1 MPYVPSRQACKRLG
15 IHRNTLQAWADAER
29 ILTIRTPGGQRRYDV
44 DAFLG
49 ASTGTKLICYCRVS
63 SAKQK
68 DDLGR
73 QVAVMQERFPQA
85 EIVKDIG
92 SGLNWKRKGLLALLE
107 RAMRGEKLEVVVA
120 HRDRLARFGHELV
133 RWIIEQPGG
142 KLVVL
147 DQATLSPDVEL
158 GQDLCAIVHV
168 FSCRINGRRKYKVK
182 TDQSIPDDGAED
194 RVSSMVRR
202 VAACVQQ
209 DCGEFARKGHDSE
222 LDGDQEGDAAD
233 AP

>member
-1 MPYVPSRQACKRLG
+1 MPYAPSRQACKRLG
-15 IHRNTLQAWADAER
+15 IHRNTLQKWANAGR
-29 ILTIRTPGGQRRYDV
+29 IDTIRTPGAQRRYDV
-44 DAFLG
+44 DGFLG
-49 ASTGTKLICYCRVS
+49 ASAGVKLVCYCRVS

-73 QVAVMQERFPQA
+73 QVAVMQERFP
-85 EIVKDIG
+85 
-92 SGLNWKRKGLLALLE
+92 RALLE
-107 RAMRGEKLEVVVA
+107 RAVRGEKLEVVVA
-120 HRDRLARFGHELV
+120 HRDRLARFGHEIV

-158 GQDLCAIVHV
+158 GQDLCAIIHV

-182 TDQSIPDDGAED
+182 ADQNISDDGAED

-209 DCGEFARKGHDSE
+209 DCRELACEGHESE
-222 LDGDQEGDAAD
+222 LDGDQERDVTDAS
-233 AP
+233 

>member
-1 MPYVPSRQACKRLG
+1 MPYAPSRQACKRLG
-15 IHRNTLQAWADAER
+15 IHRNTLQKWANAGR
-29 ILTIRTPGGQRRYDV
+29 IDTIRTPGGQRRYDV
-44 DAFLG
+44 DGFLG
-49 ASTGTKLICYCRVS
+49 ASAGVKLVCYCRVS

-73 QVAVMQERFPQA
+73 QVAVMQERFPRA

-107 RAMRGEKLEVVVA
+107 RAVRGEKLEVVVA
-120 HRDRLARFGHELV
+120 HRDRLARFGHEIV

-158 GQDLCAIVHV
+158 GQDLCAIIHV

-182 TDQSIPDDGAED
+182 ADQNISDDGAED

-209 DCGEFARKGHDSE
+209 DCRELACEGHESE
-222 LDGDQEGDAAD
+222 LDGDQERDVTDAS
-233 AP
+233 